1 MNDDFLFFEEEL
13 EDTPLSENP
22 NIQKWKIIIVDDEEE
37 VHAVTKLAL
46 SDFTF
51 HNKGLEFISAYSGEE
66 AKQTILAHQD
76 AAVILLDVVMETD
89 DAGLKVVDFIRNQA
103 NNHFVRVILRTGQP
117 GQAPERQVIVNYDI
131 NDYKSKT
138 ELTAQ
143 KLFTVV
149 MSSLRS
155 YRDIMA
161 LEKNRAGLET
171 IIQASA
177 NLFSNHSM
185 ESFIQGLL
193 RQLTSIISCSDEAMY
208 ITSLVADD
216 ETGDGQLVVVA
227 GQGEFSGLEG
237 KHLFDVIAQEQ
248 KLDFDQA
255 IANKSIVY
263 GHDYI
268 IAYCQSRSTRGAL
281 LYISNI
287 AEALSETDKHL
298 IELFTQNVQIAFDNV
313 LLTQEIEDTQ
323 KEVVFR
329 MSEAVECR
337 SKETGNHVKRVA
349 QYCRVLAEKLNLP
362 NATIEELVLASP
374 LHDIGK
380 IGISDKILHKP
391 GKLTDEERNIMQKH
405 AELGYKILQNS
416 NKAIISAG
424 AIISL
429 DHHEKW
435 DGTGYPNRKK
445 AEDIHLYGR
454 IVAIA
459 DVYDALRNERCYKK
473 AWSVADT
480 LEHIEEQSG
489 KHFDPQLVD
498 IMLTHINEF
507 EKILL
512 EFPDTEEAQ
521 FG

>member
-1 MNDDFLFFEEEL
+1 MSDNFLFFDEEPE
-13 EDTPLSENP
+13 EIPTDTLHD
-22 NIQKWKIIIVDDEEE
+22 IQKWKVLIVDDEEE

-46 SDFTF
+46 NDFTF
-51 HNKGLEFISAYSGEE
+51 HNRSLEFISAYSGEE
-66 AKQTILAHQD
+66 AKQTILDHPD
-76 AAVILLDVVMETD
+76 AAIILLDVVMETD

-103 NNHFVRVILRTGQP
+103 NNQFVRIILRTGQP

-138 ELTAQ
+138 DLTAQ

-161 LEKNRAGLET
+161 LEKNRNGLET
-171 IIQASA
+171 IIKASA

-185 ESFIQGLL
+185 ETFIQGLL
-193 RQLTSIISCSDEAMY
+193 RQITSIISCSDEAMY

-216 ETGDGQLVVVA
+216 ESGDGRLVIVA

-237 KHLFDVIAQEQ
+237 KSLFEVISPQQ
-248 KLDFDQA
+248 RDDFNKA
-255 IANKSIVY
+255 ITERNIVY
-263 GHDYI
+263 GEDYV
-268 IAYCQSRSTRGAL
+268 IAYCKSRSVRGAL

-287 AEALSETDKHL
+287 AEPLAETDRHL

-313 LLTQEIEDTQ
+313 LLTQEIEETQ
-323 KEVVFR
+323 KEVVYR
-329 MSEAVECR
+329 LSEAVECR

-349 QYCRVLAEKLNLP
+349 QYCRVLAELLGLADKQ
-362 NATIEELVLASP
+362 IEELVLASP

-380 IGISDKILHKP
+380 IGISDDILHKP
-391 GKLTDEERNIMQKH
+391 GKLTDEERQVMQTH
-405 AELGYKILQNS
+405 AELGYRVLQGS
-416 NKAIISAG
+416 KKPIISAG

-435 DGTGYPNRKK
+435 DGSGYPNGKTG
-445 AEDIHLYGR
+445 EEIHLYGR

-459 DVYDALRNERCYKK
+459 DVYDALRNKRCYKP
-473 AWSVADT
+473 AWSKTET
-480 LEHIEEQSG
+480 LALIEQESG
-489 KHFDPQLVD
+489 KHFDPQLAS
-498 IMLTHINEF
+498 ILINHIDKF
-507 EKILL
+507 EEILASY
-512 EFPDTEEAQ
+512 PD
-521 FG
+521 